1 MHYCP
6 GHVVGVQPHTFG
18 VPPPPQVWGGVQ
30 VPQFTMPPWQ
40 FGIEPQLSGGGHVV
54 ISVHVVDVEMETV
67 VVVVLVSHTF
77 GVPPPPQVWGG
88 TQVPQS
94 SVPPQPSE
102 IDPQFLP

>member
-1 MHYCP
+1 MHYYP

-54 ISVHVVDVEMETV
+54 ISVQVVDVLVETLV
-67 VVVVLVSHTF
+67 VVVEPGSKPGAQRSFDAPGCTTRE
-77 GVPPPPQVWGG
+77 PN
-88 TQVPQS
+88 
-94 SVPPQPSE
+94 
-102 IDPQFLP
+102 